1 MRTASWLTASDANV
15 LELKGSGIA
24 LNLSFLTAGTDLTG
38 LVRLSYLVVA
48 ITYLS
53 FLCSEDTLAKYLRS
67 ISLSSCETIKWLCAA
82 SMTHLC
88 CTRFGAGLK
97 ALSFLE
103 IVAVLRPIALA

>member
-24 LNLSFLTAGTDLTG
+24 LNLSFLTDLTG

-48 ITYLS
+48 ITCLS

-67 ISLSSCETIKWLCAA
+67 ISLSSCETIKWACVA
-82 SMTHLC
+82 STVRLC

-97 ALSFLE
+97 VFSFLD
-103 IVAVLRPIALA
+103 IVAVLWPIALA